1 MSERLL
7 FFICFMWKS
16 PLWYLGMLKIQFFY
30 YFSISRP
37 KNNVDSSK
45 ISLFLDVS
53 IKRQTNKI
61 NERTFSFFFICFIR
75 GGFLLASR
83 DAKYSIFLL
92 FLN

>member
-30 YFSISRP
+30 YFSITRP

-53 IKRQTNKI
+53 IKRHTNKI
-61 NERTFSFFFICFIR
+61 NERTFSFFFLYVSY
-75 GGFLLASR
+75 GEGFFGHLGMPNNQSFF
-83 DAKYSIFLL
+83 YF
-92 FLN
+92 